1 MAITQM
7 YGRTKGGMW
16 LRTARLKA
24 GLSLKD
30 AARARGCS
38 LGTVK
43 RWEHRGLPRQTGA
56 RMIEACARAYKV
68 TIDDLVTGA
77 SDYEK

>member
-1 MAITQM
+1 MAITEM

-30 AARARGCS
+30 AAQARGCS

-43 RWEHRGLPRQTGA
+43 KWEHKGLPRQAAA
-56 RMIEACARAYKV
+56 RMVEACARAYKV
-68 TIDDLVTGA
+68 TINDLITCA